1 MGIRSLPETPKRP
14 VMIPQPTPLKPAR
27 RRGALHT
34 PAGWSDHRTRTAAL
48 DGWLARE
55 EAVAAG
61 AAAPVDPVAL
71 GLPTRETL
79 LRALFQRFTTTL
91 EGVLDNELELGV
103 DVAPY
108 AAVRAAY
115 HRAAAHRPTDWRA
128 LQREAGDPVV
138 AELTRRQHARIA
150 GRAGITAPEVG
161 AVAAELALAG
171 RTTTIG
177 LSPRARRRR
186 VGRVLARRAG

>member
-1 MGIRSLPETPKRP
+1 MTALPLSTYRRTRSA
-14 VMIPQPTPLKPAR
+14 QPPT
-27 RRGALHT
+27 
-34 PAGWSDHRTRTAAL
+34 GWSNHRTRTAAL
-48 DGWLARE
+48 NGWLARE
-55 EAVAAG
+55 EAVAVG
-61 AAAPVDPVAL
+61 AAAPADPATL
-71 GLPTRETL
+71 GLPEHETL
-79 LRALFQRFTTTL
+79 VRALFQRFTTTL
-91 EGVLDNELELGV
+91 EGVLDNELELGE

-150 GRAGITAPEVG
+150 SRAGISATEVG
-161 AVAAELALAG
+161 AVAAEVALVG
-171 RTTTIG
+171 STPTIG

-186 VGRVLARRAG
+186 VARVLARRAG

>member
-1 MGIRSLPETPKRP
+1 MTALPISS
-14 VMIPQPTPLKPAR
+14 VR
-27 RRGALHT
+27 RRGQLQT
-34 PAGWSDHRTRTAAL
+34 PLGWSDHRTRTAAL
-48 DGWLARE
+48 NGWLARE

-61 AAAPVDPVAL
+61 AVAPAEPAQL
-71 GLPTRETL
+71 GLPDRETL

-91 EGVLDNELELGV
+91 EGVLDHELELDD

-115 HRAAAHRPTDWRA
+115 HRAATHRPVDWRA

-150 GRAGITAPEVG
+150 ARAGISAPEVA
-161 AVAAELALAG
+161 AVAAEVALVG
-171 RTTTIG
+171 STTTIG
-177 LSPRARRRR
+177 LMPRRRR
-186 VGRVLARRAG
+186 ITRVLARRAG

>member
-1 MGIRSLPETPKRP
+1 MTALP
-14 VMIPQPTPLKPAR
+14 LSSYR
-27 RRGALHT
+27 RRGQLQT

-61 AAAPVDPVAL
+61 ATAPADPALL
-71 GLPTRETL
+71 GLPERETL
-79 LRALFQRFTTTL
+79 VRALFQRFTTTL
-91 EGVLDNELELGV
+91 EGVLDNELELGE

-138 AELTRRQHARIA
+138 VELTRRQHARIA
-150 GRAGITAPEVG
+150 SRAGISAPEVS
-161 AVAAELALAG
+161 AVAAEVALG
-171 RTTTIG
+171 GSTTTIG

-186 VGRVLARRAG
+186 SSRVLARRVG